1 MYMRKISFKKI
12 SVAVVI
18 LLVVLLV
25 GGAILWTRT
34 YKARML
40 AYVQTLASE
49 SLNGQLT
56 LDDVRFT
63 PFRHGPGLTFSF
75 DHVSITDSNFSQH
88 HTPLLQAESL
98 SATLDFDQLLQGSIR
113 IRALGI
119 EKGRLTVFIRR
130 DGYSNASVF
139 GKPARPGVPDSLKKN
154 KNDFLHTLQV
164 LTFRDCPIQ
173 YSDSLRGKSYSA
185 DLRDVTGRVKLADS
199 VHQLKLDGSV
209 YFKGLVFNAA
219 RGAFLRQQLAQ
230 VHINIDYF
238 PTQHYWRINPS
249 FIKVADPE
257 VDTITC
263 SGSIQAGRKP
273 GAIALNFGV
282 KKTSLGPTLHLLPE
296 KLEHV
301 IARRKILPTVQ
312 ATLQLRGTLS
322 DPNPRVNI
330 RFQTDTFSYPL
341 PHGSLRNM
349 KAVGT
354 FTNRLDTTQVASDEN
369 SRIDVSQAA
378 GFFETIPLQGRFS
391 ITNLKISRSV
401 LDFSLLAT
409 PATLN
414 ALLDTN
420 RYVVRG
426 GSAALNFHYEGSPV
440 RFYEAKTDKMT
451 GKLRGSLQL
460 SQLAVQNKP
469 GKIDLSRLN
478 GTATFDENTVLIPQL
493 SLHDGRSD
501 LFISG
506 KVVHLPAALFGSPN
520 PAQAFIHTRIPY
532 WNVTFPDRLA
542 GRRARRDR
550 GKPRFKLTK
559 LLDETIDNLQVTASL
574 EADHMRY
581 HRLEAN
587 QLRGQVIIKNQLIEL
602 KNLSMN
608 TCGGSV
614 QLSGGFKT
622 FDGKEL
628 PLFYAQG
635 KVNKAKV
642 DSVFYS
648 LANFGQKTITDRNL
662 RGVLTADFQFES
674 LISNDTSLVKSSM
687 KGLVNLN
694 LDKVQIIDLKP
705 LLNIQKLVFK
715 NRDLNDVKFAPFR
728 TQFLLQGEEVRV
740 KRMKVESNVFYF
752 FLDGTYSFG
761 NKTNLSIQIPLNN
774 LRRKAPANQLE
785 IKEVEDVKGDVIFLR
800 AVHEGNDVRI
810 RYDKVKRFK

>member
-1 MYMRKISFKKI
+1 MRKISFKKI
-12 SVAVVI
+12 SAGGVI
-18 LLVVLLV
+18 LLVALLV

-34 YKARML
+34 YKARLL

-49 SLNGQLT
+49 SLNGKLT
-56 LDDVRFT
+56 LDNIRFT

-75 DHVSITDSNFSQH
+75 DHVSITDSCFSEH

-98 SATLDFDQLLQGSIR
+98 SATLDFDQLLRGSIR

-119 EKGRLTVFIRR
+119 DKGHVTVFIRR

-139 GKPARPGVPDSLKKN
+139 GKSARPGVPDSLKKN
-154 KNDFLHTLQV
+154 KNDFLHTLQI

-173 YSDSLRGKSYSA
+173 YSDSLRGKSHSA
-185 DLRDVTGRVKLADS
+185 VLRDVTGRVKLTNS
-199 VHQLKLDGSV
+199 MYQLKLNGSV
-209 YFKGLVFNAA
+209 FFKGLVFNAA
-219 RGAFLRQQLAQ
+219 RGTFLRQQLAQ
-230 VHINIDYF
+230 LHINLDYF
-238 PTQHYWRINPS
+238 PTRNYWRINPS
-249 FIKVADPE
+249 SIKVADPE
-257 VDTITC
+257 VNTITC
-263 SGSIQAGRKP
+263 SGSIQAGRER

-312 ATLQLRGTLS
+312 ATVQLRGALS
-322 DPNPRVNI
+322 DPNPQVNI
-330 RFQTDTFSYPL
+330 RFQTDTFSYAL
-341 PHGSLRNM
+341 PHGSLRGM

-354 FTNRLDTTQVASDEN
+354 FTNRLDTTLVASDEN
-369 SRIDVSQAA
+369 SRIDVNQAA
-378 GFFETIPLQGRFS
+378 GFFETIPLQGHLS
-391 ITNLKISRSV
+391 ISNLKISRSI

-420 RYVVRG
+420 LYVVQG
-426 GSAALNFHYEGSPV
+426 GSAALTFHYEGSPV
-440 RFYEAKTDKMT
+440 RFYDPKTDKMT
-451 GKLRGSLQL
+451 GKLRGTMQL
-460 SQLAVQNKP
+460 SQLALQNKP
-469 GKIDLSRLN
+469 GKIALSQLN
-478 GTATFDENTVLIPQL
+478 GTATFDENSVLIPQL

-506 KVVHLPAALFGSPN
+506 KVMHLPAALFGSPN
-520 PAQAFIHTRIPY
+520 PAQAYVHTRIPY

-542 GRRARRDR
+542 GRRARRNK
-550 GKPRFKLTK
+550 GKPRFELTK
-559 LLDETIDNLQVTASL
+559 LLDETINNLQVTASL

-587 QLRGQVIIKNQLIEL
+587 HVRGQVIIKNQLIEL

-614 QLSGGFKT
+614 HLSGGFKT
-622 FDGKEL
+622 FDGKGL

-635 KVNKAKV
+635 KVNKANV

-662 RGVLTADFQFES
+662 RGILTADFQFQS

-694 LDKVQIIDLKP
+694 LDKVQIIDFKP

-715 NRDLNDVKFAPFR
+715 NRDLDNVKFAPFR
-728 TQFLLQGEEVRV
+728 TQFVLQGEEVQM

-761 NKTNLSIQIPLNN
+761 NKTDLSIQIPMNN
-774 LRRKAPANQLE
+774 LRRKALANQLE
-785 IKEVEDVKGDVIFLR
+785 IREVEDVKGDVIFLR
-800 AVHEGNDVRI
+800 AVQEGNDVRI
-810 RYDKVKRFK
+810 RYEKMKRFQ